1 MPTILF
7 DDIIFGPVKSRRL
20 GISLGINL
28 LPTNGKLCTY
38 DCIYCE
44 CGLNADS
51 KGKSIPETAEVISSL
66 EKKLKEMHDSQ
77 QPLDVITFAGNGE
90 PSMHPG
96 FATIIDET
104 IRLRNSYFPY
114 SKVSV
119 LSNASK
125 ADKPEIF
132 DALLKVDQAIL
143 KLDTAFDETA
153 ILINQPVYRNFKTS
167 KLVETLKRF
176 KGKVIIQT
184 LFIRGTHLGQTFDNT
199 TDKEVDAWIELLKE
213 IQPESVMI
221 YTIDREPAVK
231 TVEKISLSELTKI
244 ASKVE
249 QETGIKTSV
258 AG

>member
-7 DDIIFGPVKSRRL
+7 DEIIFGPVKSRRL

-51 KGKSIPETAEVISSL
+51 KGKSLPDTASVVTAL
-66 EKKLKEMHDSQ
+66 EQKLNEMHALGQ
-77 QPLDVITFAGNGE
+77 HLDVITFAGNGE
-90 PSMHPG
+90 PTMHPG
-96 FATIIDET
+96 FTTIIDET
-104 IRLRNSYFPY
+104 IRLRNCYFPNA
-114 SKVSV
+114 KVSV

-125 ADKPEIF
+125 ADKPNIF

-153 ILINQPVYRNFKTS
+153 NILNQPVFKNFKTTN
-167 KLVETLKRF
+167 LVETLKRF

-184 LFIRGTHLGQTFDNT
+184 LFIRGTHLGQSFDNT
-199 TDKEVDAWIELLKE
+199 TDKEVEAWIGLLKV
-213 IQPESVMI
+213 IKPESVMI
-221 YTIDREPAVK
+221 YTIDREPAIK
-231 TVEKISLSELTKI
+231 TMEKIPLSVLSRI